1 MKKISDR
8 CFCLLFLLML
18 VIPFLFTNFRH
29 DQTSEIDNSYLP
41 ELEWEESTPIGTR
54 INDLEN
60 YLNMRIGFRNQF
72 LDMYQILNDRLFGV
86 MEHPLY
92 MYGKDGYVY
101 FKQWA
106 YIVDYQHLNLNREY
120 ADEFAHGLQV
130 FRDLAAEHGA
140 DFYYLL
146 IPDKK
151 TVYSEFM
158 PDGLN
163 RFGDISLTDQVL
175 QSLGKTDVNV
185 VFLYD
190 AFMEAKQQHQIF
202 DVKYDA
208 GHWNDLGAFYGVRE
222 LLGRMKADHPEI
234 PMLTEDE
241 FDFGTDH
248 VDSLLVSH
256 FAIDEDVPRLT
267 LKKST
272 AVVDED
278 WLNGDLRFPDATAF
292 RKRYINPEKAGAP
305 KLLIFHDSYIAGRER
320 FFTENFSEVTF
331 IHRYNLISPEIME
344 EYLNALE
351 PDIVVYENP
360 EAAFLTIRF
369 NWPDAKQ

>member
-8 CFCLLFLLML
+8 CYCLLFLLML
-18 VIPFLFTNFRH
+18 ITPFVFTNFKH

-41 ELEWEESTPIGTR
+41 EIEWEENTPVGKKID
-54 INDLEN
+54 DLEN

-72 LDMYQILNDRLFGV
+72 LDMYQALNDRLFGV

-106 YIVDYQHLNLNREY
+106 YIVDYQHLNLNPDY
-120 ADEFAHGLQV
+120 ADEIAHGLQV
-130 FRDLAAEHGA
+130 FSDLAAEHGA

-151 TVYSEFM
+151 TVYPEYM

-163 RFGDISLTDQVL
+163 RFGDVSLTDQIL
-175 QSLGKTDVNV
+175 QSLSGTDVKWL
-185 VFLYD
+185 FLRD
-190 AFMEAKQQHQIF
+190 ALLEAKQQHQVF

-208 GHWNDLGAFYGVRE
+208 GHWNDTGAFYGIRE
-222 LLGRMKADHPEI
+222 LYRRMRADYPEI

-241 FDFGTDH
+241 FDFGTEH

-256 FAIDEDVPRLT
+256 FAIDEEVPRLT
-267 LKKST
+267 LKTST

-278 WLNGDLRFPDATAF
+278 WLKGDLSFPDPTSF
-292 RKRYINPEKAGAP
+292 RKRYVNPEKTGLP

-331 IHRYNLISPEIME
+331 IHRYNLISPEKLA
-344 EYLNALE
+344 EYLDALA

-360 EAAFLTIRF
+360 EAVFGTIRF
-369 NWPDAKQ
+369 NWPETGQ